1 MRGEKLWPKRKLNSQ
16 DVLSGK
22 GFDAKKDAM
31 QKPQIHHSTMW
42 PHSGEM
48 HLSRAPPLLT

>member
-31 QKPQIHHSTMW
+31 QKPQIHLSTM
-42 PHSGEM
+42 
-48 HLSRAPPLLT
+48 